1 LQAKLHTHITTTKSL
16 TFTESLTF
24 RKHKTQTKRP
34 KPKIVRTANYNCAYV
49 MIMAV
54 LIGYSCKILD
64 AMPYRGK
71 DGKNR
76 EQEVKLRYNLSV
88 EGSWWFNIL
97 HRTADPG
104 MTFKAVGEEG
114 VNKMS

>member
-1 LQAKLHTHITTTKSL
+1 
-16 TFTESLTF
+16 
-24 RKHKTQTKRP
+24 
-34 KPKIVRTANYNCAYV
+34 